1 MIGICDVSVQ
11 AANPNMPL
19 YPLRAFVN
27 SPSSLR
33 IRNVPKRIGDWN
45 ISSVQLVAT
54 YPDNTVKTVECK
66 LIGNVWV
73 GTIAGSSI
81 TGRCENGYTVFASG
95 NDENGNPVLNYTLG
109 KGLVEILEADAE
121 LKPGADIKYVRIFG
135 EEPENPKDGD
145 VWQLSG
151 AWYIY
156 QDGQSWP
163 IGDDSG
169 LIGQLSAEVQDV
181 ENELSTK
188 QDSLTGQQISAIDSV
203 VDERKTVFT
212 IYGEPYIVESD
223 IVGEL
228 KASDIPTGP
237 NQVKTIKIGTSVT
250 SIGEHFSAGG
260 GGHSVQGISSLTI
273 PDTIKTIGNAAF
285 QSCHELSGTLTIPDG
300 VESIGNYAFSECNNL
315 DTIEIPASVK
325 TIGQNAFDFTKAR
338 IIFKGRTMAEVSAIA
353 NYPWG
358 YDQYGIDNSKRVT
371 VYATEELVESG
382 LSAKQDALTQKQLD
396 VVNEAYTTVK
406 YLDQSISTIINNPD
420 TTGYL
425 YKRDIPNKE
434 NVVEAKIGRGIKII
448 GNEALSGCTKLESVM
463 IPDSVTNINE
473 LAFQNCSSLTSVT
486 LPASL
491 KQLGNYVFWG
501 CQNLKEVVFEGN
513 KLYNIPGQNFFECY
527 NLEKII
533 FKDRQPSDIP
543 SGQPWSALSAT
554 VDTWNAASQE
564 WVTPRLSYSLL
575 SSGSVQLEDRAVQH
589 VSLELSTTV
598 FTLPQLISSKVNDF
612 VLDVTNTYT
621 EGGTPAAASFSLS
634 GTIGTNFNLVVPK
647 DESFAEMT
655 TLEAGEM
662 AEFYFTR
669 TSFELSGLPTWK
681 VVKQVVD
688 QYTPTAI

>member
-11 AANPNMPL
+11 AATPNMPL

-45 ISSVQLVAT
+45 ISSVQLVVT

-73 GTIAGSSI
+73 GTVAGSSI

-95 NDENGNPVLNYTLG
+95 NDENGNPVSNYALG
-109 KGLVEILEADAE
+109 KGLVEILEADADI
-121 LKPGADIKYVRIFG
+121 KPGADIKYVRIFD
-135 EEPENPKDGD
+135 EEPETPKDGD

-156 QDGQSWP
+156 QDNQAWP

-169 LIGQLSAEVQDV
+169 LISQLSSELSTAQQDIESLSANKLETSTFNNFKSDELTAYATQEWTNTQLATKQDALTPAQLSAV
-181 ENELSTK
+181 
-188 QDSLTGQQISAIDSV
+188 DSV
-203 VDERKTVFT
+203 VDERAT
-212 IYGEPYIVESD
+212 IFDFGNGDISAFNLVGEITQQTMTDLGLYEPYDWIKPPVS
-223 IVGEL
+223 
-228 KASDIPTGP
+228 
-237 NQVKTIKIGTSVT
+237 VKVGTSVT
-250 SIGEHFSAGG
+250 NIGSYLFVNFPSDFSITLPNTLTAIGDGAFQHVSCLNSIEIPDSVTTMGRDVLFNCSALTDAKIG
-260 GGHSVQGISSLTI
+260 SSLSSIARNCFERCSSLSTTNI
-273 PDTIKTIGNAAF
+273 PNNIKTI
-285 QSCHELSGTLTIPDG
+285 EI
-300 VESIGNYAFSECNNL
+300 YAFYN
-315 DTIEIPASVK
+315 
-325 TIGQNAFDFTKAR
+325 
-338 IIFKGRTMAEVSAIA
+338 
-353 NYPWG
+353 
-358 YDQYGIDNSKRVT
+358 
-371 VYATEELVESG
+371 SG
-382 LSAKQDALTQKQLD
+382 L
-396 VVNEAYTTVK
+396 
-406 YLDQSISTIINNPD
+406 
-420 TTGYL
+420 TG
-425 YKRDIPNKE
+425 I
-434 NVVEAKIGRGIKII
+434 
-448 GNEALSGCTKLESVM
+448 T
-463 IPDSVTNINE
+463 IPDSVTNIEDNVFGYCRN
-473 LAFQNCSSLTSVT
+473 LQNVFVGAGVNDIGLSAFDNCDSLSS
-486 LPASL
+486 
-491 KQLGNYVFWG
+491 
-501 CQNLKEVVFEGN
+501 VVFKGKTLDEVQAM
-513 KLYNIPGQNFFECY
+513 QNY
-527 NLEKII
+527 PWGI
-533 FKDRQPSDIP
+533 PSDKLGII
-543 SGQPWSALSAT
+543 STENIAT
-554 VDTWNAASQE
+554 QE

-621 EGGTPAAASFSLS
+621 EGGTPAAASFSLN